1 MFCILLVE
9 DELHTREVLRDLL
22 KEVLTSALIDTAST
36 VEEGRQKIKVAASD
50 NRPFDVAIL
59 DFKLPVGKG
68 EYPEFDESLCEEIR
82 DKMPEALVIHIT
94 RYHEESF
101 VTSHISAYHT
111 GKNAPR
117 VELIQKTDKWSEK
130 LLSEIKAYLIQ
141 QQLYSLFEKQ
151 AKATEARKVVGSSGS
166 LTHALAALSR
176 DIEAYWHDLDDATK
190 ARIREYFETTE
201 VETTE
206 DKQQVRIGLR
216 LRR

>member
-22 KEVLTSALIDTAST
+22 KEVFTGALIEIAST
-36 VEEGRQKIKVAASD
+36 VEEGRQKIKAAASD
-50 NRPFDVAIL
+50 NRPFDIAIL

-68 EYPEFDESLCEEIR
+68 EFPDFDESLCKEIR
-82 DKMPEALVIHIT
+82 DKMPDALVIHIT
-94 RYHEESF
+94 RYHLEPF

-130 LLSEIKAYLIQ
+130 LLGEIKAHLIKR
-141 QQLYSLFEKQ
+141 QLDSLFEGQ
-151 AKATEARKVVGSSGS
+151 IDTTEARKALRSGGS

-176 DIEAYWHDLDDATK
+176 DIAAYWHDLDDETK
-190 ARIREYFETTE
+190 ARIREYFEL
-201 VETTE
+201 TE
-206 DKQQVRIGLR
+206 DKQQVRVNLR